1 MELNVKDVS
10 KFIIDTIVEELGY
23 KVDLSR
29 ESSLNDIY
37 MDSLDLALFI
47 SILESEYDITIIEQE
62 ILDLDLFRS
71 VQSLAEYIVSKAT
84 IN

>member
-10 KFIIDTIVEELGY
+10 KFIIDTIVEDLGY

-37 MDSLDLALFI
+37 MDSLDSALFI
-47 SILESEYDITIIEQE
+47 SILESKYDITITKQE
-62 ILDLDLFRS
+62 ILDLDLFQS
-71 VQSLAEYIVSKAT
+71 VQSLAEYIVSKVI

>member
-10 KFIIDTIVEELGY
+10 KFIIDTIVEDIGY
-23 KVDLSR
+23 KVDLSK

-37 MDSLDLALFI
+37 MDSLDSALFI
-47 SILESEYDITIIEQE
+47 SILESKYDITITEQE
-62 ILDLDLFRS
+62 ILDLDLFHS
-71 VQSLAEYIVSKAT
+71 VQSLAEYIVSKVI